1 MENYIKS
8 LLDNPSENSLNRIDY
23 EIRRTTEIIDSY
35 HDTIN
40 GILRKWWQE
49 THKEE
54 IDKIQKIIDKEKEFL
69 KHCREVSKNIQDIL
83 KEKK

>member
-40 GILRKWWQE
+40 AILRKWWKE

-54 IDKIQKIIDKEKEFL
+54 IDKIQKIIDREKEFL
-69 KHCREVSKNIQDIL
+69 NHCREVSKNIQDVL